1 MFEYLRNHKALKSN
15 RSIIKISTSEED
27 GTICQHLLIELNEAV
42 WEFCYIK
49 ILKKSFFMEILHC
62 SYVKKKVEKKK
73 QYLEWRN
80 FNFKSITVILLRNKS
95 LNGTVYKKLQ
105 LRFLLTVTKPVPKV
119 LTRRYISPECFLKI
133 LITLFRIKIKIK
145 VYLMQI

>member
-49 ILKKSFFMEILHC
+49 ILKKNFFMEILHC
-62 SYVKKKVEKKK
+62 SYVKKKGWEKK
-73 QYLEWRN
+73 
-80 FNFKSITVILLRNKS
+80 TVFRM
-95 LNGTVYKKLQ
+95 KKFQ
-105 LRFLLTVTKPVPKV
+105 FQ
-119 LTRRYISPECFLKI
+119 INNCLK
-133 LITLFRIKIKIK
+133 K
-145 VYLMQI
+145 